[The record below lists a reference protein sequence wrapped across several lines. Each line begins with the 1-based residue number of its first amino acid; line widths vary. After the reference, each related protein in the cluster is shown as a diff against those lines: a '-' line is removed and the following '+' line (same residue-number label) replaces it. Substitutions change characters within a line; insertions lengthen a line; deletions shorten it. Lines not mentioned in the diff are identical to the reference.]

1 MTGQSI
7 LLVGAGGHAKACI
20 DVIEQGKRY
29 IIAGLIGLPS
39 EIGTKVLGYPV
50 LGCDTDLANL
60 LEKYP
65 QALVTIGQIKTPQF
79 RMKSFNLLIEC
90 GYEAPVIISPN
101 AYVSPYAK
109 IGAGTIV
116 MHGAIVNAG
125 AVIGVNSIINSHALV
140 EHDVVIGDHCHIS
153 TAAVINGGVDIGAG
167 TFIGSNTSVRQN
179 ILIGERCVIGMGL
192 RIYAN
197 CAAESHLPAIKE
209 SM

>member
-79 RMKSFNLLIEC
+79 RMKSFNLAIEC

-101 AYVSPYAK
+101 AYVSPHAT
-109 IGAGTIV
+109 IGAGTII

-125 AVIGVNSIINSHALV
+125 SVIGANCIINSHALV
-140 EHDVVIGDHCHIS
+140 EHDAVIGNHCHIS
-153 TAAVINGGVDIGAG
+153 TSAILNGGVVVGEG
-167 TFIGSNTSVRQN
+167 TFIGSQTCIRQN
-179 ILIGERCVIGMGL
+179 IQIGDYCVIGMGQ
-192 RIYAN
+192 RIVFN
-197 CAAESHLPAIKE
+197 CVSKSYVPVIKE
-209 SM
+209 VM